1 MLTGSP
7 NSTSIGGMIC
17 TACQQDKD
25 EESFPIYADRKGAR
39 RRRPR
44 CKQCVS
50 ARRVQRVAEIP
61 EVALRRRMAI
71 IKYKYGLDVFNYNK
85 LLLDQESLCGIC
97 RLPLDNNIVV
107 DHDHMSGAVRGLLH
121 QKCNMAIGLFGDS
134 VDKLKAAIKYLK
146 QKPPVLELP
155 GKTLPMLGTKRP
167 DLAAR
172 NRSNKGKPGRKQSE
186 EEKRKRRK
194 PNPKVAIANRGRKHR
209 LETRRLMRKVIRRKK

>member
-1 MLTGSP
+1 
-7 NSTSIGGMIC
+7 
-17 TACQQDKD
+17 
-25 EESFPIYADRKGAR
+25 
-39 RRRPR
+39 
-44 CKQCVS
+44 
-50 ARRVQRVAEIP
+50 
-61 EVALRRRMAI
+61 
-71 IKYKYGLDVFNYNK
+71 
-85 LLLDQESLCGIC
+85 
-97 RLPLDNNIVV
+97 
-107 DHDHMSGAVRGLLH
+107 
-121 QKCNMAIGLFGDS
+121 MAIGLFGDS